1 MGFPTHCKIS
11 LVQHLYPHVIK
22 HAVYSRVWFLLLCII
37 TLVMWTE
44 NTLSYKP
51 KLWPFCTLWLAASI
65 MLYACIGFSC
75 LFRSHVSNKCAYNTT
90 SPFGF
95 LCNLPQVK
103 YTQGGLEN
111 LELARKYFAQALKLN
126 NRNMR
131 ALFGLY
137 MVSCSENRHLLFFF
151 SLFFNASEWIQ
162 RLWLVHMGAAEVDV
176 SSPCVGKTQFF
187 FFCCNVTRR
196 TFVGHFSVYSR
207 DKQTCDNKRMVEK
220 WQPHHHT

>member
-137 MVSCSENRHLLFFF
+137 MVSCSENRHLLYFSFFVHVNGPRGCDWF
-151 SLFFNASEWIQ
+151 TWGSCNWCFQSLCWKNS
-162 RLWLVHMGAAEVDV
+162 
-176 SSPCVGKTQFF
+176 QFI
-187 FFCCNVTRR
+187 FCCNVTRR
-196 TFVGHFSVYSR
+196 TFVGHFLCLFQR
-207 DKQTCDNKRMVEK
+207 
-220 WQPHHHT
+220 